1 MKARQSLVKWAR
13 IIPVVMALSILPSAA
28 FAQLDQHDDESDGFG
43 TVPFTFHSLLFF
55 SPAGQV
61 FTPTLNAL
69 NYVNIRT
76 QDFQDTNGVAAQLYL
91 SILEPTTNVQTAA
104 QFMQN
109 PTGGTVIAISPI
121 VTLQPGFGQSTNFG
135 AITTFNFSSAVPL
148 TPGTPYAF
156 EITLLTPGN
165 WAVMDN
171 AGSPPFYNNVT
182 YYTGGGDGFLSG
194 DASFA
199 PEFDLFFQEGMTT
212 EVPEPAT
219 LLLVGASVLGLLL
232 IHRRR

>member
-1 MKARQSLVKWAR
+1 MKRVILS
-13 IIPVVMALSILPSAA
+13 VVAVMVVALSILPSAA
-28 FAQLDQHDDESDGFG
+28 FGQLDQHDDESDGFG
-43 TVPFTFHSLLFF
+43 TVPFTLHSLLFF

-61 FTPTLNAL
+61 FTPTLNSL
-69 NYVNIRT
+69 DYVSIRT

-91 SILEPTTNVQTAA
+91 SILEPTPNQQTAT

-121 VTLQPGFGQSTNFG
+121 VTLQAGFGQSTNLG

-165 WAVMDN
+165 WAVLDN
-171 AGSPPFYNNVT
+171 AGSPPFYSNVT
-182 YYTGGGDGFLSG
+182 YYAGGGNGYLSG
-194 DASFA
+194 DANFA
-199 PEFDLFFQEGMTT
+199 PEFDLYFQEGMTT
-212 EVPEPAT
+212 EVPEPST
-219 LLLVGASVLGLLL
+219 LLLAGAGVLGLLL
-232 IHRRR
+232 TRRRR

>member
-13 IIPVVMALSILPSAA
+13 MIPAVMALWILPSAA
-28 FAQLDQHDDESDGFG
+28 FGQLDQHDDESDGFG
-43 TVPFTFHSLLFF
+43 TVPFTLHSLLFF

-61 FTPTLNAL
+61 FTPTLNSL
-69 NYVNIRT
+69 DYVNVRT
-76 QDFQDTNGVAAQLYL
+76 QDFQDTNGVAAQLYV
-91 SILEPTTNVQTAA
+91 SILEPTPNLQTAA

-109 PTGGTVIAISPI
+109 PTGGTVIAISQI
-121 VTLQPGFGQSTNFG
+121 VTLPAGFGQSTNLG
-135 AITTFNFSSAVPL
+135 AVTTFNFSSAVPL

-165 WAVMDN
+165 WAVLDN

-194 DASFA
+194 NASFA
-199 PEFDLFFQEGMTT
+199 PEFDLFFQEGMS

-219 LLLVGASVLGLLL
+219 LLLVGTSALGLLL
-232 IHRRR
+232 IRRRR